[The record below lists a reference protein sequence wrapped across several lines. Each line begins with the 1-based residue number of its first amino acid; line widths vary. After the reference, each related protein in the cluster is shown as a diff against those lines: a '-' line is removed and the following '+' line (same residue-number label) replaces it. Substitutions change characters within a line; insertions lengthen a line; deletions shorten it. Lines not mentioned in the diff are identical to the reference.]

1 MRVNVDW
8 LRGRTGKAPGPDA
21 GRHSGIWRRPA
32 GKLRPYLAVL
42 SAVLLAG
49 AGWVPGQLPVYGAES
64 SIIETLTVTFKTTY
78 GEQEEIPEPE
88 ISISGSG
95 CSMGD
100 VQYRTDYEDWKPG
113 KKVRVEITV
122 NADEG
127 KYFPTSLNR
136 SKCKVSGADYVSAKA
151 LDSTTLQVKADYKPV
166 TVLGDTSEAGWTSSK
181 KRATWKK
188 VDYAPGYTVNLYGD
202 NKVVKRL
209 TVETNSVNL
218 TEYMTDIDKTYYY
231 EVKAVPITSDQKKYL
246 KEGNFVTSSDQEFD
260 WDDFQSGSSGST
272 TSATAGSSSGGPGV
286 GPNGTSSVPGSSGA
300 SSGTSSVVTSG
311 SGGTGGSS
319 GGTYSAPASGGPR
332 NIWRQ
337 TGNQWSYFDGAGN
350 MVKGWLQY
358 GGSNGTWYY
367 LDQNGVMSTGWVQ
380 VNGSWFYL
388 GEDGRMQTG
397 WIQPV
402 PNTWY
407 YMNQDG
413 YMQTGWIQVNGKSY
427 YLDGSGAMAAN
438 TVVDGRTLGP
448 DGAALQ

>member
-1 MRVNVDW
+1 MN
-8 LRGRTGKAPGPDA
+8 LFPETSGREPDTGKC
-21 GRHSGIWRRPA
+21 SGIRRRSA
-32 GKLRPYLAVL
+32 GKFRSCLALL

-49 AGWVPGQLPVYGAES
+49 AGCVPGPLPVYGAES
-64 SIIETLTVTFKTTY
+64 SIIESLTVTFKTTY

-95 CSMGD
+95 CSLGD
-100 VQYRTDYEDWKPG
+100 IQYRTDYEDWKPG

-136 SKCKVSGADYVSAKA
+136 SKCKVSGGDYVSAKA
-151 LDSTTLQVKADYKPV
+151 LDSTTLQVKADYMPV

-188 VDYAPGYTVNLYGD
+188 VDYAPGYTVNLYGN

-231 EVKAVPITSDQKKYL
+231 EVKAVPVTSDQKKYL

-260 WDDFQSGSSGST
+260 WDDFQSGSSSAST
-272 TSATAGSSSGGPGV
+272 SSTPGSSSGGPGAV
-286 GPNGTSSVPGSSGA
+286 SGN
-300 SSGTSSVVTSG
+300 
-311 SGGTGGSS
+311 
-319 GGTYSAPASGGPR
+319 PR

-367 LDQNGVMSTGWVQ
+367 LDQNGIMLTGWVQ

-413 YMQTGWIQVNGKSY
+413 YMQTGWIQVNGKTY

-438 TVVDGRTLGP
+438 TVVDGRQLGP
-448 DGAALQ
+448 DGAVVQ